1 MVADVYICL
10 NVLFYTYA
18 VICSN
23 NIVSALYK
31 IKFNLDIMKEDYRV
45 RVLVLFLTQFL
56 LVIDYKIWRCF
67 TFLKGYHWNT

>member
-23 NIVSALYK
+23 TIVSALYK

-45 RVLVLFLTQFL
+45 RVLV
-56 LVIDYKIWRCF
+56 
-67 TFLKGYHWNT
+67 